1 MEEQAPPD
9 LLKLAFDI
17 VGERGW
23 SDFSFV
29 ELSRRAELPLTEIYA
44 KFPNRAAVLET
55 LGDRLDSAMLDL
67 DMDELNEMSPRERV
81 FELTMRRLDAMA
93 PFKPG
98 LAQIGRCSRGYELMK
113 PAARNVRRAVSRL
126 LDAAEAPMPAAVAAG
141 ARPVL
146 TLIYSRV
153 FNVWLKDDTPD
164 LARTLSELDRRLQ
177 QAESLGRFLSRA
189 RPRAAEAT
197 AAA

>member
-1 MEEQAPPD
+1 MEQTTPD

-23 SDFSFV
+23 NGFSFV
-29 ELSRRAELPLTEIYA
+29 ELSRRSDLSLTDVYA
-44 KFPNRAAVLET
+44 KFPNRGALLEA
-55 LGDRLDSAMLDL
+55 LGARLDSAMLDL
-67 DMDELNEMSPRERV
+67 DLDELNEMSPRERV
-81 FELTMRRLDAMA
+81 FELIMRRLDAMA
-93 PFKPG
+93 PFKAG
-98 LAQIGRCSRGYELMK
+98 LAEVGRCGRGCELVR
-113 PAARNVRRAVSRL
+113 PAARNVGRAVTRL
-126 LDAAEAPMPAAVAAG
+126 LDAAEAPMPSAVAAG

-189 RPRAAEAT
+189 APGRSESRAAA
-197 AAA
+197 